1 MNQTIK
7 QYYGIIKQGS
17 DYYLEAV
24 AGPFDTR
31 AGHDH
36 RLNIVPVPA
45 TRDEAKRV
53 LDAAYESGAG
63 LETHDWTQGAL
74 RVSFSRAVTVEPA
87 RADMVECGECWRIV
101 PRAETTIVHMGNYG
115 SWRMCRV
122 CQMHETLEVA

>member
-17 DYYLEAV
+17 DYFLEV
-24 AGPFDTR
+24 VSGPYDTR

-53 LDAAYESGAG
+53 LATAQAANVGAEARREDG
-63 LETHDWTQGAL
+63 VF

-87 RADMVECGECWRIV
+87 REAARRIEV
-101 PRAETTIVHMGNYG
+101 YA
-115 SWRMCRV
+115 
-122 CQMHETLEVA
+122 LEAA